1 MESDL
6 LENYKYKD
14 ALDSASSFNTKLLVE
29 RQSRLPF
36 LDTQTNIAQVRS
48 CNLVDYQ
55 TMNFIITPGVNV
67 LSKRGSYISHYIHH
81 VFCLPVR
88 WVIED

>member
-1 MESDL
+1 MLESDL

-36 LDTQTNIAQVRS
+36 LDTQTNIAQVSS
-48 CNLVDYQ
+48 CNLVGYQ
-55 TMNFIITPGVNV
+55 TLKM
-67 LSKRGSYISHYIHH
+67 IS
-81 VFCLPVR
+81 
-88 WVIED
+88 

>member
-1 MESDL
+1 MLESDL

-36 LDTQTNIAQVRS
+36 LDTQTNIAQVSS
-48 CNLVDYQ
+48 CNLVDYK
-55 TMNFIITPGVNV
+55 TLKM
-67 LSKRGSYISHYIHH
+67 IS
-81 VFCLPVR
+81 
-88 WVIED
+88 